1 MLTPSQIEDLRFK
14 YGIKGSSVSQPKESV
29 TSRVLSDIPSD
40 IGETVAGVGKQVT
53 EAGKNIAERVTSD
66 QPMIDKV
73 VGTGADLFRGIGRT
87 IGEVFVGGAKALATP
102 ELEQATKEKVGDIAG
117 KVIGSDIGQD
127 VISRYESLSPDMK
140 SQVDNLLGY
149 TEGLTSIIGA
159 GKVVPN
165 ITSKAISTT
174 ERGVGKLGDIVT
186 DVASK
191 FKVPDIGSPTSLF
204 KKAPMSIDEAV
215 AQADEALKAQNI
227 SQNVT
232 VNVPETKIDL
242 DSVNKRLDQLIAQGK
257 TSEARALVEAT
268 SPQLTAKEMLIG
280 LRPDIKQRI
289 QGKQD
294 LMREYIDV
302 VNARNVN
309 DTVPSVYEHGADY
322 ARKAADVMQTK
333 LNETGG
339 SIGASR
345 KKLATY
351 KAPIDE
357 VKKIE
362 TSFANQLD
370 KLNLELRN
378 GVIQQKPGTISR
390 TGATGDIKVLQELY
404 DGLTTLKESPTL
416 TNLIDLRSNFD
427 AKINFAKR
435 SSEVSNSVDPLSR
448 QVRKDI
454 AETASKVVGKSN
466 AADLKRY
473 SDFMD
478 AYNDIHSYTDRKAG
492 GEYLLRL
499 VLSGRGGEARQ
510 LVQTI
515 KEYTGIDLLDH
526 ATMMEV
532 TNEMFGNSAQKNLFR
547 QEATKAGL
555 DVARLLGGDPS
566 GAIGTLFEKG
576 VDKFL
581 DKERILMEASQK
593 PSNPL

>member
-14 YGIKGSSVSQPKESV
+14 YGIKGSSVSQPKESI

-53 EAGKNIAERVTSD
+53 EAGKKIEERVTSD
-66 QPMIDKV
+66 QPIIDKV

-87 IGEVFVGGAKALATP
+87 IGEVFVGGAKTLATP
-102 ELEQATKEKVGDIAG
+102 ELEQATKEKVGEVVGKIAS
-117 KVIGSDIGQD
+117 SDQAQQIAE
-127 VISRYESLSPDMK
+127 IYKNLSPEK
-140 SQVDNLLGY
+140 RAQVDNILGY
-149 TEGLTSIIGA
+149 TEGITSLVGGGKVLPSIASKTIGATERVA
-159 GKVVPN
+159 GKVG
-165 ITSKAISTT
+165 
-174 ERGVGKLGDIVT
+174 E
-186 DVASK
+186 VANDLASQ
-191 FKVPDIGSPTSLF
+191 FKVPEIGSVTSLF
-204 KKAPMSIDEAV
+204 KKAPMSVEDAV
-215 AQADEALKAQNI
+215 AQADEALRPQNI
-227 SQNVT
+227 SQRVT
-232 VNVPETKIDL
+232 VNVPETKLDL
-242 DSVNKRLDQLIAQGK
+242 DSVNKRLDQLISQGK

-339 SIGASR
+339 AIGASR

-351 KAPIDE
+351 KASIDE

-390 TGATGDIKVLQELY
+390 TGSTGDIKVLQELY

>member
-1 MLTPSQIEDLRFK
+1 MLTQSQIEDMRFK
-14 YGIKGSSVSQPKESV
+14 YGIKGSAVQQPKTSV
-29 TSRVLSDIPSD
+29 TARVLSDIPSD
-40 IGETVAGVGKQVT
+40 IGETVVGAGKQVY

-66 QPMIDKV
+66 QTLGEKI
-73 VGTGADLFRGIGRT
+73 VGTGADLFRGIGRS

-102 ELEQATKEKVGDIAG
+102 ELEQATTEKVGEVAGKIASSDQAQQIAEIYKNLAPEKRAQVDHILGYAEGVTSRVGAGTVLPSIASKAIGATERAAG
-117 KVIGSDIGQD
+117 KVGEVATD
-127 VISRYESLSPDMK
+127 LA
-140 SQVDNLLGY
+140 SQ
-149 TEGLTSIIGA
+149 
-159 GKVVPN
+159 
-165 ITSKAISTT
+165 
-174 ERGVGKLGDIVT
+174 
-186 DVASK
+186 
-191 FKVPDIGSPTSLF
+191 FKIPDIGSPSSLF
-204 KKAPMSIDEAV
+204 KKAPMSIDDAV
-215 AQADEALKAQNI
+215 AQADEALGKTAQ
-227 SQNVT
+227 VT
-232 VNVPETKIDL
+232 QKIDL
-242 DSVNKRLDQLIAQGK
+242 DSVNQRLDQLIAQGK
-257 TSEARALVEAT
+257 TAEARALVEAT

-289 QGKQD
+289 QGKPE

-302 VNARNVN
+302 VNSRNVN

-339 SIGASR
+339 AIGASR

-351 KAPIDE
+351 KASIDE
-357 VKKIE
+357 VQKIE
-362 TSFANQLD
+362 NSFVNQLD

-378 GVIQQKPGTISR
+378 GIIQQKPGTISR
-390 TGATGDIKVLQELY
+390 TGSSGDIKVLQELY
-404 DGLTTLKESPTL
+404 DGLATMKESPTL

-435 SSEVSNSVDPLSR
+435 SSEASNSVDPLSR

-454 AETASKVVGKSN
+454 ADTASRVVGKSN

-510 LVQTI
+510 LVQTV

-566 GAIGTLFEKG
+566 GAMGTLFEKG
-576 VDKFL
+576 VDRFL

-593 PSNPL
+593 SSESL